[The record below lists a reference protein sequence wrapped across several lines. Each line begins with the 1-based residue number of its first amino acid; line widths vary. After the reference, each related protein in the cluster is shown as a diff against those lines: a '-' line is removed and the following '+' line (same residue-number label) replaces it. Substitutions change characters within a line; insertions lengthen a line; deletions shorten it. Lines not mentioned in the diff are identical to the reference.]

1 MLTELDG
8 RFGRIE
14 AQKAALI
21 GRVCTLDG
29 AAQSTA
35 PKVGEWSPLQVI
47 AHLVL
52 AEELMA
58 GEIEKAA
65 GPEGKTARPKPL
77 TALMVPL
84 LCGAMRAA
92 LPMPPPPT
100 MEPPPSP
107 DPLEASEAR
116 WSELRAALRTR
127 LETVADPGA
136 RNFSLHPILGL
147 ISARQALDITEAH
160 LTYHTKR
167 FPRQGR

>member
-1 MLTELDG
+1 MTQLEE
-8 RFGRIE
+8 RFRKIE
-14 AQKAALI
+14 AQKAALL
-21 GRVCTLDG
+21 GRVCALDVTER
-29 AAQSTA
+29 AKA
-35 PKVGEWSPLQVI
+35 PKTGEWSPLQVI

-52 AEELMA
+52 AEGLMA

-65 GPEGKTARPKPL
+65 GPEGRGARPKPL

-92 LPMPPPPT
+92 LPMLPPPT
-100 MEPPPSP
+100 MEPPPTP

-116 WSELRAALRTR
+116 WSELRAALCAR
-127 LETVADPGA
+127 LESVADPDA
-136 RNFSLHPILGL
+136 RNFSLHPILGP

-167 FPRQGR
+167 FPR